1 LLRNGLNVRRIVR
14 EVGDGFEGEL
24 QGGKMVRLAREEVMW
39 FYKDQVVD
47 YYRGRVGK
55 MLERS

>member
-1 LLRNGLNVRRIVR
+1 M
-14 EVGDGFEGEL
+14 GDGFEGEL